1 MIKEFSF
8 NFLKNNKIIL
18 YVSTLLVLF
27 SMTYI
32 IISFNFNNNFT
43 REIIIDITSNSIKNN
58 ILKENLYKQNYKNI
72 TFTNYNNGMIIKVSE
87 KVINNK
93 NKNTEDVKRVVLN
106 LDSNVIFNKIDFIE
120 HKIDSILIRNLII
133 SLIFSLIMILLYTGF
148 KFNFNYGLSVVITLL
163 QNIIISLGFISI
175 FKLYFDSIM
184 FMAILTIFCYCLSS
198 ILLLFDTIK
207 SNVNLYNDKKTI
219 EEVVNLSINLNF
231 VKIIYAGFFV
241 IILLLPMIFATISV
255 LKNFSIMMIF
265 GILYGMYSSIFIA
278 PRLLLLKKQNN
289 YNNIL

>member
-43 REIIIDITSNSIKNN
+43 GEIIIDITSNSIKNN
-58 ILKENLYKQNYKNI
+58 ILKENLYEQNYKNT

-93 NKNTEDVKRVVLN
+93 NKNIENIKSIILN

-133 SLIFSLIMILLYTGF
+133 SLFFSLIMILLYTGF

-163 QNIIISLGFISI
+163 QNIIILLSFVSI
-175 FKLYFDSIM
+175 FKLYFDLIM
-184 FMAILTIFCYCLSS
+184 FIAILTIFCYCLNS
-198 ILLLFDTIK
+198 ILFLFDTIK
-207 SNVNLYNDKKTI
+207 NNIKLYNDKKTI